1 MKIPPLPADL
11 ALVGTAIDNY
21 MSFFAILTIAERE
34 LIRYWRDKGRI
45 LSSTIQSLM
54 FLFVFGSG
62 FSKILST
69 GNFGVNYLQFVFPGI
84 IAMNVMGTSFFST
97 ISTVWDR
104 EFGFLKEILVA
115 PVSRVSVA
123 VGKTLGAVAIATI
136 QATIMLILAPFIGL
150 KIDPMAFIY
159 LIIIMLLLAFATASL
174 GLLLASLVKTMENFG
189 LVLNLLVFPMFFL
202 SGAFFPLNSAPPW
215 MTLLS
220 EINPVTYGVDSFRS
234 ILLHNELTAVSSVY
248 ILHPIYV
255 NVLFLGIFA
264 AVMITCAV
272 YAFNK
277 RGAL

>member
-1 MKIPPLPADL
+1 MTL
-11 ALVGTAIDNY
+11 T
-21 MSFFAILTIAERE
+21 AILTIAERE

-54 FLFVFGSG
+54 FLFIFGAG
-62 FSKILST
+62 FSKTLSM

-123 VGKTLGAVAIATI
+123 IGKTLGAVTIATI
-136 QATIMLILAPFIGL
+136 QATIMLLLGPLIGL
-150 KIDPMAFIY
+150 KIAPISFVYVI
-159 LIIIMLLLAFATASL
+159 LIMIILAFATASL

-189 LVLNLLVFPMFFL
+189 LLLNLLVFPMFFL
-202 SGAFFPLNSAPPW
+202 SGAFFPLSNAPKW
-215 MTLLS
+215 MMMLS
-220 EINPVTYGVDSFRS
+220 EINPLTYGVDSFRS
-234 ILLHNELTAVSSVY
+234 ILLHNELIGTSSAY
-248 ILHPIYV
+248 ILHPIFV
-255 NVLFLGIFA
+255 NVLFLCIFA
-264 AVMITCAV
+264 AVMISCAV